1 MNRDQ
6 IDGRIKQSG
15 GQLKQFAGKALG
27 NTRLEH
33 EGRVQQA
40 TGRAQACYGDIK
52 NGIKNDVRA
61 VD

>member
-6 IDGRIKQSG
+6 FDGRIKQTG
-15 GQLKQFAGKALG
+15 GQLKQFAGKVLG

-40 TGRAQACYGDIK
+40 TGQAQVCYGDIK
-52 NGIKNDVRA
+52 NGIQI
-61 VD
+61 